1 MSFSKTKLVSAILI
15 ITALVVGVAAQ
26 GNTAKKPT
34 APSAT
39 GAKEAQPKAT
49 PKKDELL
56 DLNSCSKEALV
67 ALPGV
72 GEAYADAIIKGRPYK
87 AKNELV
93 SRKIVPEAT
102 YKKFAE
108 KVIAKQK

>member
-1 MSFSKTKLVSAILI
+1 MSFSKTRLVSAILI
-15 ITALVVGVAAQ
+15 TALLALGVSAQ
-26 GNTAKKPT
+26 GDKKNAAPTTNTAK
-34 APSAT
+34 A
-39 GAKEAQPKAT
+39 AQPKAT
-49 PKKDELL
+49 PKKEELL
-56 DLNSCSKEALV
+56 DINSCTKEQLV

-72 GEAYADAIIKGRPYK
+72 GDAYADAIIKGRPYK

-93 SRKIVPEAT
+93 SRKIVPEAA